1 MGGCLSGPAPPLL
14 PACSRPL
21 AVEVV
26 LEDDLRDACKPGD
39 RVAVCGVYK
48 PVAPRA
54 NGSVSGVF
62 KAVVVA
68 NAVAKLSRDACSPVF
83 SEEDY
88 DNITVGG

>member
-1 MGGCLSGPAPPLL
+1 M
-14 PACSRPL
+14 
-21 AVEVV
+21 V

-68 NAVAKLSRDACSPVF
+68 NAVAKLSRDACGPVF

-88 DNITVGG
+88 DNITVRVGTRGGGEVNGEGGALRRIGG